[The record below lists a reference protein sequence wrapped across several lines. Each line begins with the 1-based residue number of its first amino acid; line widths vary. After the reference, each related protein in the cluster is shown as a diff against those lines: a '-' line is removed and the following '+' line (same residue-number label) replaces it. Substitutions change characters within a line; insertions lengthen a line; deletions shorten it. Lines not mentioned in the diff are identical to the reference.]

1 MDPFIGQLMLVCFNY
16 APSGW
21 MFCDGSLLP
30 ISQYQAL
37 FSLLGTTYGGNG
49 TTNFAL
55 PDLRGRVPVG
65 ANLSGGGNS
74 LTPRQMGEIGGSE
87 TVGLTLPQIPAHN
100 HLVATND
107 TSESLNTSSNNYLG
121 GGART
126 AIYADKA
133 GTTTLAPAA
142 VSMAGG
148 NQPHANMQPFLGL
161 NWIIA
166 VNGIWPSRP

>member
-16 APSGW
+16 APVGW

-30 ISQYQAL
+30 IAQYQAL

-65 ANLSGGGNS
+65 ATLSGGGNS
-74 LTPRQMGEIGGSE
+74 LTPRQMGGIGGSE
-87 TVGLTLPQIPAHN
+87 TAALTAAQIPAHN
-100 HLVATND
+100 HLIATND
-107 TSESLNTSSNNYLG
+107 TSESLNTSANHYLG

-126 AIYADKA
+126 SIYAAQA
-133 GTTTLAPAA
+133 GATTLAPAA
-142 VSMAGG
+142 VSMSGG
-148 NQPHANMQPFLGL
+148 SQPHENMQPFLGL

-166 VNGIWPSRP
+166 INGVWPSRN